1 VADSL
6 PAAPRLYLVSDRS
19 AVAEAGHGLALTD
32 CIERALRGG
41 ADAVQ
46 LRERDLPA
54 DQLLDLALR
63 IAALCR
69 RHRAMFLV
77 NDRVD
82 VALAS
87 GADGV
92 HLPASSFAVAD
103 ARRLLGNQRIVAAST
118 HTPEEA
124 RTAADAGADFI
135 VFGPV
140 RPTPSKAGYGPPRG
154 VDELR
159 RVAAAVAV
167 PVLAIG
173 GIDTSCAA
181 QVVAAGAS
189 GIAVIRAILAADRP
203 ESAAAELRAAIGQRR
218 GLG

>member
-1 VADSL
+1 MADSA
-6 PAAPRLYLVSDRS
+6 PAAPRLYLVTDRR
-19 AVAEAGHGLALTD
+19 AVAAGHGLALPD
-32 CIERALRGG
+32 CVERALRGG

-54 DQLLDLALR
+54 DQLLDLARR
-63 IAALCR
+63 IAELCR
-69 RHRAMFLV
+69 RHQATLLI

-103 ARRLLGNQRIVAAST
+103 ARRLLGSQRVVAVST
-118 HTPEEA
+118 HTPDEA
-124 RTAADAGADFI
+124 RAAADAGADFI

-154 VDELR
+154 IDELR
-159 RVAAAVAV
+159 RVAAAVEI

-181 QVVAAGAS
+181 QVIDAGAR
-189 GIAVIRAILAADRP
+189 GIAVIRAILAADQP
-203 ESAAAELRAAIGQRR
+203 ESAAAELRAAVDR
-218 GLG
+218 GLERR